1 MIASKTLLIT
11 ILWILSNG
19 INSPIEF
26 DAKDC
31 ESFKVT
37 YSVQQKNGGHSMDLT
52 ISGGQAPYKT
62 ILSKENGDL
71 VTEDFSLKHFDSLQS
86 GTLTCVVIDNKNC
99 IRKLEITIP

>member
-11 ILWILSNG
+11 ILWVLSNG
-19 INSPIEF
+19 ISSPLEY

-37 YSVQQKNGGHSMDLT
+37 YSVQQKNGGHSLDLT

-86 GTLTCVVIDNKNC
+86 GTHTCVVIDNKNC